1 MASGFRPSRGFFESI
16 LRHRLPTAVA
26 ALCLAISACAPAL
39 QPMGPAVGPAALAD
53 DTIVATDGYRLP
65 LRRWSPDGP
74 TEAVIV
80 ALHGFNDYSN
90 AFAAAGDR
98 WADRG
103 IATYAYDQRGF
114 GATEQAGVWPGS
126 MTLVADARTVV
137 ALVRAEHPGLPV
149 YLLGESMGGA
159 VAIATVT
166 GAAPPPVDGVV
177 LVAPAAW
184 GWDDLTVP
192 ERVALWWART
202 FLPGLTFTGESL
214 NVTPTDNIDVLRD
227 LARDPLVIK
236 GTRVDATAGLVD
248 LMDLALSR
256 ADRLA
261 APTLVLYGDR
271 EDVLVPDAV
280 AALVERVPPTR
291 SRVVFYPDG
300 YHMLLRDLAGD
311 IVIDDIGAWLSAPSA
326 SLPSGHDRRTD
337 PPPIAADA
345 WRLHQPG

>member
-1 MASGFRPSRGFFESI
+1 MASGFRLASGSFEFIRRG
-16 LRHRLPTAVA
+16 RLPAVLA
-26 ALCLAISACAPAL
+26 MLCLAISACAPAL
-39 QPMGPAVGPAALAD
+39 QPMGRAVGPAALTD
-53 DTIVATDGYRLP
+53 DAIVAVDGYRLP

-74 TEAVIV
+74 ADAVIV

-98 WADRG
+98 WAERG

-126 MTLVADARTVV
+126 TTMVADARAAV
-137 ALVRAEHPGLPV
+137 ALIRAEHPGVPV

-166 GAAPPPVDGVV
+166 GASPPPVDGVV

-184 GWDDLTVP
+184 GWDELTVP

-214 NVTPTDNIDVLRD
+214 NVTPTDNPDVLRD

-236 GTRVDATAGLVD
+236 DTRIDATAGLVD

-256 ADRLA
+256 AAMLPVPA
-261 APTLVLYGDR
+261 LVLYGDH

-280 AALVERVPPTR
+280 AALVERVPPAR

-311 IVIDDIGAWLSAPSA
+311 VVVDDIGAWLSAPSA